1 MTIYNVYCDERRHTS
16 DPSQHYI
23 VIGALQCPR
32 QEKHRIVGRLHGL
45 MSKHGIKTEFGW
57 KKLSPNKAD
66 FYRSLIQLFSE
77 ENSLTFRCIVVD
89 RRQLNHEQW
98 NDGDKADIP
107 HQI

>member
-1 MTIYNVYCDERRHTS
+1 MTIYNVYCDESRHTS

-32 QEKHRIVGRLHGL
+32 EEKHRIVGRLHGL
-45 MSKHGIKTEFGW
+45 MTKYGIKTEFGW

-77 ENSLTFRCIVVD
+77 ELKFRSSV
-89 RRQLNHEQW
+89 
-98 NDGDKADIP
+98 
-107 HQI
+107 